1 MSRCGSDWA
10 EMIQSIS
17 WGVLLAVVD
26 GMGLV
31 LLGARVRSAR
41 LAVQGVLQLIAGTA
55 VVLALLDR
63 PWSDAVLIPTT
74 LLVALSMLHRWHL
87 RRNNYFV
94 DLDQFLAL
102 GTDIPELLV
111 MGLVGLLAL
120 CILSACCA
128 DARLEMTWSVLLGVA
143 ACRLLSVGSFGLR
156 VHPDLYR
163 VIRCLTAVVFVV
175 ATIWT
180 LGVLRVEL
188 IRQLAM

>member
-1 MSRCGSDWA
+1 MSKRGSDWTQ
-10 EMIQSIS
+10 MIQSIS
-17 WGVLLAVVD
+17 WGVPLAVVD
-26 GMGLV
+26 GLGLV
-31 LLGARVRSAR
+31 LLGTRVRSMR

-55 VVLALLDR
+55 ILLAVLYR

-102 GTDIPELLV
+102 GTDIPELLLMV
-111 MGLVGLLAL
+111 LVGLLAFY
-120 CILSACCA
+120 ILSACSA
-128 DARLEMTWSVLLGVA
+128 DPRLQMSWGVLLGVVV
-143 ACRLLSVGSFGLR
+143 CRLASVGSFGLR
-156 VHPDLYR
+156 IHPNLYR
-163 VIRCLTAVVFVV
+163 GIRCLTVVVFVL

>member
-1 MSRCGSDWA
+1 MR
-10 EMIQSIS
+10 
-17 WGVLLAVVD
+17 
-26 GMGLV
+26 LV
-31 LLGARVRSAR
+31 
-41 LAVQGVLQLIAGTA
+41 VQGILQLIAGTA

-63 PWSDAVLIPTT
+63 PWSDDVLIPIT

-87 RRNNYFV
+87 RRNKYFV

-111 MGLVGLLAL
+111 MGPVGLLAL
-120 CILSACCA
+120 CTLGVWSA

-143 ACRLLSVGSFGLR
+143 VCRLASVGSFGLR
-156 VHPDLYR
+156 AHPDLYR
-163 VIRCLTAVVFVV
+163 GIRCITVVVFVV

-180 LGVLRVEL
+180 LGVLRVQL